1 MSNYHIGAVVW
12 PGRARNEQGSSEQLT
27 QPTAVR
33 HGESIA
39 TFTLVIVMAAAF
51 GPYTPIAG
59 VRTEQ
64 VAVYGCLLLALTVAW
79 TRIRLTRDS
88 GLFLSVWAIYVAV
101 ALIGVLIPVP
111 APYDPGKLL
120 GGADNLLRPVAVFLL
135 VNLLLV
141 TTVVRQRLLSLA
153 CKIVTGAMCVNAI
166 LAFIES
172 RVDIAQWLSLF
183 WSSPTNDLLSGT
195 VAGRSAQ
202 LGRFTGIVNQP
213 AEAGTLYAIALL
225 AALYVWYRR
234 PWRLA
239 AVLVLLTVGGV
250 FTVSKIFLFV
260 GVPIAVWQLL
270 MRGEGRGARLAIA
283 ALAVFAAYGVLV
295 AGLLPDW
302 AGSQF
307 LLRLANPT
315 GDYLSYYSA
324 GRFGPDS
331 TLAPVVSLV
340 ISASPLTGFGLG
352 GLLVPYDNGWI
363 QALVFAGIIGVAAYS
378 AVLLIL
384 VRASWTRRRRL
395 APAEAGL
402 AGGLVV
408 LAIGASA
415 GFPALTGNRV
425 ATVLWVLLSL
435 TLLTTGRSDVLDA
448 KGEPSD
454 IHQQPTPGYQRG

>member
-1 MSNYHIGAVVW
+1 MSNYHIGAVAR
-12 PGRARNEQGSSEQLT
+12 PDGARNELGSSGPLA

-39 TFTLVIVMAAAF
+39 TFTLVLVMAAAF
-51 GPYTPIAG
+51 GPYTHIAG

-64 VAVYGCLLLALTVAW
+64 VAVYGCLLLPLTVAW
-79 TRIRLTRDS
+79 TRIRFTRDG
-88 GLFLSVWAIYVAV
+88 GLFLSIWGIYVAV
-101 ALIGVLIPVP
+101 AVIGVLVPVP

-135 VNLLLV
+135 VSLLLI
-141 TTVVRQRLLSLA
+141 TTVDRQRLVALA
-153 CKIVTGAMCVNAI
+153 CQIVAGAMCVNTV

-183 WSSPTNDLLSGT
+183 WSSPTDDLLSGT
-195 VAGRSAQ
+195 VAARAAQ
-202 LGRFTGIVNQP
+202 VGRFTGIVNQP

-225 AALYVWYRR
+225 AALYVWYQH
-234 PWRLA
+234 PLRLT
-239 AVLVLLTVGGV
+239 AVLIVLTAGGV
-250 FTVSKIFLFV
+250 ITVSKVFLFV
-260 GVPIAVWQLL
+260 GLPIAVWQLL
-270 MRGEGRGARLAIA
+270 VREGRRKRLAIA
-283 ALAVFAAYGVLV
+283 ALAVFAAYGALV

-307 LLRLANPT
+307 LARLANPT
-315 GDYLSYYSA
+315 GDYLSFYSA

-331 TLAPVVSLV
+331 TLTQMMNLA
-340 ISASPLTGFGLG
+340 SASPLTGFGLG
-352 GLLVPYDNGWI
+352 GLVVAYDNGWF
-363 QALVFAGIIGVAAYS
+363 QALVFAGIIGVVAYS

-384 VRASWTRRRRL
+384 VRAWWTRRRRL
-395 APAEAGL
+395 APAESGL

-435 TLLTTGRSDVLDA
+435 TLLTTGRSDVLVA
-448 KGEPSD
+448 KGQPSD
-454 IHQQPTPGYQRG
+454 IRQ